1 MKKILSLCAASLL
14 ISLLGWADLYAQ
26 NGYEVKGVV
35 VDALG
40 PVIGATVLE
49 QNTSNGVSTGIDGDF
64 VLKVSS
70 PSALIEVGCM
80 GYATQVFKASELP
93 AEILLKEDSMF
104 LEEAVAIGY
113 GSQKKKEV
121 TGSVASVKAEDFNAG
136 VKTSPVGLLQGKVAG
151 LNISRTTSDPTST
164 GYNIQIRGFSTL
176 GKGTGSS
183 PLYIVDGIPTDNID
197 NVPPEDIASMDV
209 LKDGSA
215 AAIYGTRGT
224 NGVILITTK
233 RGAQEGEGVKTS
245 VEYNG
250 YLSVSAPR
258 LETGLATPEEYRQ
271 LETLSGGLVKPV
283 LFDDETNTDWM
294 KLATKP
300 AAITHNHNV
309 AISGAS
315 SKFSYRAS
323 ANYKYAEG
331 LAKNTDRNEISGRFA
346 ADQTALKG
354 WLKLAYDMS
363 YMHYKNNYDCG
374 DFKQAAILNPTYPV
388 MDENTLS
395 GYFRPSG
402 SGQSNPIMATD
413 LKESNKVADEFRGSI
428 KATIDIKAVPGLKLN
443 AFAAIEANN
452 YSTYSYT
459 SQKYDADMDAAGS
472 ASQNRDRNFKQ
483 LYEATVDYV
492 GSWQGHALTV
502 VGGWSYQKFLYDG
515 NWMSWKGFPTDSYK
529 YYSMGDGADKEKLN
543 VSSYRNSNVLAA
555 AFARANYNYME
566 KYLLSLSLRAEG
578 SSRFGENHKWGLFPA
593 VSAGWRIS
601 GEPFM
606 ENVKWVNDL
615 KLRFGFG
622 VTGNNLGSD
631 LQSKQLLTNG
641 GAFWYKG
648 EWINTYGINQNA
660 NPDLRWEKKYEYN
673 IGIDFSFLD
682 NRLYGS
688 IDAYYRDTKDL
699 LWEYDVP
706 TPPFPYNKLLANC
719 GEITSRG
726 IEFAI
731 TGVPVK
737 IGDWTWETTLTMAF
751 NNNRLNKLTGD
762 VTLNGETYALNYS
775 EMLCG
780 GVGENGLMGVN
791 TQKIVEGASVG
802 TFYGYH
808 VIGLNGKGGLV
819 YEKDENG
826 RNKLQKIGSAQP
838 IMTYGWNNTIRWK
851 SLDLTLFFRG
861 NVGNKI
867 LNVKRWAYGP
877 QKSQGL
883 NCFMYDVKKLAEGTG
898 AYRQGVFSDYYLE
911 SGSFLKLDNITLG
924 YTHKFQNE
932 YISSLRVFA
941 TAENVFTITK
951 YSGTD
956 PDVNT
961 SDVWSPGIDP
971 AGFYP
976 SVCNVMVGLNLTF

>member
-1 MKKILSLCAASLL
+1 MKRIITLFVLLASAFSLF
-14 ISLLGWADLYAQ
+14 AQ
-26 NGYEVKGVV
+26 EKFEVKGVV

-40 PVIGATVLE
+40 PVIGATVIE
-49 QNTSNGVSTGIDGDF
+49 SGTTNGVSTGIDGEYTI
-64 VLKVSS
+64 KVASS
-70 PSALIEVGCM
+70 GTQVEISCM
-80 GYATQVFKASELP
+80 GYSSQIFRADEVPATVT
-93 AEILLKEDSMF
+93 LKEDSVF

-121 TGSVASVKAEDFNAG
+121 TGSVASLKAEDFNAG
-136 VKTSPVGLLQGKVAG
+136 VKASPVGLLQGKVAG

-176 GKGTGSS
+176 GKGTGST
-183 PLYIVDGIPTDNID
+183 PLYVVDGIPTDNID
-197 NVPPEDIASMDV
+197 NIPPEDIASMDV

-233 RGAQEGEGVKTS
+233 RGSAESTGVVKTN

-258 LETGLATPEEYRQ
+258 LETGFATPEEYRQ
-271 LETLSGGLVKPV
+271 LEQLSGGMVKPV
-283 LFDDETNTDWM
+283 LYDDDTHTDWM

-300 AAITHNHNV
+300 AAVTTNHNV
-309 AISGAS
+309 AISGGS
-315 SKFSYRAS
+315 SDFSYRAS
-323 ANYKYAEG
+323 VNYKYAEG
-331 LAKNTDRNEISGRFA
+331 IAKNTDRDEISARIA
-346 ADQTALKG
+346 ADQKALQG
-354 WLKLAYDMS
+354 WLKLSYDFS

-374 DFKQAAILNPTYPV
+374 DFKQAATLNPTYPL
-388 MDENTLS
+388 MDPSSVS
-395 GYFRPSG
+395 GYFYPTG

-413 LKESNKVADEFRGSI
+413 LKESNKTADEFRGSV
-428 KATIDIKAVPGLKLN
+428 KATIDIKSVPGLKIN
-443 AFAAIEANN
+443 GFAAIEGNN
-452 YSTYSYT
+452 YSSYAYT
-459 SQKYDADMDAAGS
+459 SQKYDADKEQAGK
-472 ASQNRDRNFKQ
+472 ASQNRDSNFKQ
-483 LYEATVDYV
+483 LYEATVDYT
-492 GSWQGHALTV
+492 GSWAGHSLTAV
-502 VGGWSYQKFLYDG
+502 AGWSYQKFMYDG
-515 NWMSWKGFPTDSYK
+515 NWMENSGFSTDSYK
-529 YYSMGDGADKEKLN
+529 YFSMGDGLTDKSKLN

-555 AFARANYNYME
+555 GFARVNYNYKE
-566 KYLLSLSLRAEG
+566 KYLLSVSMRAEG
-578 SSRFGENHKWGLFPA
+578 SSRFGDNHKWGLFPA

-606 ENVKWVNDL
+606 DGQDWCDDL
-615 KLRFGFG
+615 KIRAGFG

-641 GAFWYKG
+641 GAFWYNG
-648 EWINTYGINQNA
+648 QWVTTYGINQNA

-673 IGIDFSFLD
+673 IGIDFSFLK
-682 NRLYGS
+682 NRLYGN
-688 IDAYYRDTKDL
+688 IDFYYRDTKDL

-719 GEITSRG
+719 GEISSKG
-726 IEFAI
+726 IEIAI
-731 TGVPVK
+731 SGVPVQMN
-737 IGDWTWETTLTMAF
+737 GWSWTTTLTMAF
-751 NNNRLNKLTGD
+751 NNNRLDKLTGD
-762 VTLNGETYALNYS
+762 VTLNGETYDLSYS
-775 EMLCG
+775 EMLSG

-791 TQKIVEGASVG
+791 TQKIVEGESVG

-838 IMTYGWNNTIRWK
+838 VMTYGWNNTVRWK
-851 SLDLTLFFRG
+851 NLDLTLFFRG

-883 NCFMYDVKKLAEGTG
+883 NCFMYDVKKLAKGAG

-911 SGSFLKLDNITLG
+911 DGSFLKLDNITLG
-924 YTHKFQNE
+924 YTHHFKNNA
-932 YISSLRVFA
+932 YISSLCVFA
-941 TAENVFTITK
+941 TAENVFTVTK